1 MASKELQ
8 ELVDFIAH
16 PNPQVRLGA
25 IEGAVPYSLSNPEIF
40 KADDLR
46 HIRNL
51 MVLVRDHPRI
61 AKSALTILVN
71 LTGDRDVLE
80 SVATNEQF
88 LSLILTLS
96 YPFFKDASET
106 NADLMAMLL
115 ANLSKWESIKD
126 TLLKKQQKAPEALN
140 SDDLVINQLLDLF
153 VKGFDGS
160 YNKDANFDYL
170 AYFFADLAKHTDVQE
185 HFIARQDYDK
195 EIPLTKIKVFTEHK
209 SHIRRKGV
217 ASTIKNAAFEVS
229 SHPSFLSEDDVN
241 ILPYLLLPIAG
252 NEEYDEDDM
261 MDMLPDLQLLPP
273 DKERDSDPEIIL
285 THIETLTILTTTRPG
300 RDLMRQVK
308 VYPLIRETHLHVEHE
323 GVKEACERLV
333 NVLMRDEAPTVEE
346 IEEDEENVIME
357 V

>member
-1 MASKELQ
+1 M
-8 ELVDFIAH
+8 
-16 PNPQVRLGA
+16 
-25 IEGAVPYSLSNPEIF
+25 
-40 KADDLR
+40 
-46 HIRNL
+46 
-51 MVLVRDHPRI
+51 
-61 AKSALTILVN
+61 
-71 LTGDRDVLE
+71 
-80 SVATNEQF
+80 
-88 LSLILTLS
+88 S

>member
-1 MASKELQ
+1 MSDKELQ

-25 IEGAVPYSLSNPEIF
+25 IEGAVPYSLSHPAIF
-40 KADDLR
+40 KVDDLR

-51 MVLVRDHPRI
+51 KVLVRDHPRI

-71 LTGDRDVLE
+71 LTGDQDVLKA
-80 SVATNEQF
+80 VATDDEF
-88 LSLILTLS
+88 LGLVLS
-96 YPFFKDASET
+96 KIVNASET

-115 ANLSKWESIKD
+115 ANLSKWDGMKGI
-126 TLLKKQQKAPEALN
+126 LQKKQKPPEALKSN
-140 SDDLVINQLLDLF
+140 DLIMNQLLDLF
-153 VKGFDGS
+153 VKGMDGT

-170 AYFFADLAKHTDVQE
+170 AYVFADLAKHTEVQK
-185 HFIARQDYDK
+185 HFIERQDYDE

-209 SHIRRKGV
+209 SHTRRKGV
-217 ASTIKNAAFEVS
+217 ASTIKNVAFEIS
-229 SHPSFLSEDDVN
+229 SHPSFLDEDDMN

-252 NEEYDEDDM
+252 SEEFDEDDM
-261 MDMLPDLQLLPP
+261 LDMLPDLQLLPP

-285 THIETLTILTTTRPG
+285 THVETLTILTTTRAG

-308 VYPLIRETHLHVEHE
+308 VYPLIRETHLHVDHD

-333 NVLMRDEAPTVEE
+333 NVLMRDEAEVEV
-346 IEEDEENVIME
+346 EEDENALVE